1 MVTVAELLDFPRA
14 ERLKRMD
21 AEHEGTSQS
30 RLASR
35 PPISVYQVWQW
46 TTSASI
52 VSLAIASE
60 RWNASSTP
68 ANRGS
73 VFSLASAQGG

>member
-1 MVTVAELLDFPRA
+1 M
-14 ERLKRMD
+14 
-21 AEHEGTSQS
+21 
-30 RLASR
+30 
-35 PPISVYQVWQW
+35 SVYQVWQW

-68 ANRGS
+68 AKRGS
-73 VFSLASAQGG
+73 VFSLASAQRG